1 LSEPRLPTQFWL
13 MAEIKRCNAQGIPA
27 YLIRR
32 GDAER
37 GTVLLRI
44 DGFDQG
50 YRLLVQAR
58 DAAGALGWLEV
69 GSALPAAEATAY
81 VERAVTRDPD
91 LWVVEIEDREGR
103 NPFAGTVF

>member
-1 LSEPRLPTQFWL
+1 
-13 MAEIKRCNAQGIPA
+13 MAEIKRCNAQGIAA

-69 GSALPAAEATAY
+69 GSALPAAEAAAY
-81 VERAVTRDPD
+81 VERAVARDPD
-91 LWVVEIEDREGR
+91 LWVGEIEDREGR

>member
-1 LSEPRLPTQFWL
+1 MSEPRLPTQFWL
-13 MAEIKRCNAQGIPA
+13 MAEIKRCNAQNIPA
-27 YLIRR
+27 YLMRR

-44 DGFDQG
+44 DGFERG

-69 GSALPAAEATAY
+69 ASGLPAAEAAAY
-81 VERAVTRDPD
+81 VDRAVARDPD
-91 LWVVEIEDREGR
+91 LWVVEVEDREGR
-103 NPFAGTVF
+103 NPFAGRVL

>member
-13 MAEIKRCNAQGIPA
+13 MAEIRRCNSRGIPA
-27 YLIRR
+27 YLVRR

-44 DGFDQG
+44 DCFEQG

-58 DAAGALGWLEV
+58 DAEGALGWLEV
-69 GSALPAAEATAY
+69 GSALSTADAAAY
-81 VERAVTRDPD
+81 VDRAVSRDPD
-91 LWVVEIEDREGR
+91 LWVVEIEDRDGQ
-103 NPFAGTVF
+103 NPFAGAVL